1 MELRTQNYQLSDDLR
16 KNSAGNRC
24 FSKHTTDGGGGDGN
38 NDDVECFPE
47 LNTVRQKN
55 VVLER
60 DFIKAQKV
68 SDNFMD

>member
-1 MELRTQNYQLSDDLR
+1 MVF
-16 KNSAGNRC
+16 GNTRPTMAVVMRLMIVC
-24 FSKHTTDGGGGDGN
+24 
-38 NDDVECFPE
+38 VCFPE

-68 SDNFMD
+68 SDNFRD

>member
-1 MELRTQNYQLSDDLR
+1 M
-16 KNSAGNRC
+16 
-24 FSKHTTDGGGGDGN
+24 TTAMKMMM
-38 NDDVECFPE
+38 VMMVTLVCLPE

-68 SDNFMD
+68 SDSFLDLLQHDNNLRKSV

>member
-1 MELRTQNYQLSDDLR
+1 MTDD
-16 KNSAGNRC
+16 SV
-24 FSKHTTDGGGGDGN
+24 D
-38 NDDVECFPE
+38 NDDGDDDYCACFPE

-68 SDNFMD
+68 SDNCMD